1 MTTPQTSQTSQM
13 SQTSRAERRRAQT
26 RMRITDAARELLL
39 EEGAAKLRLSDV
51 ADRADIAFGSLY
63 TYFENKEAI
72 IDAVVSTTLAAM
84 IAADRPDAERFDDP
98 AEEIAAASR
107 RVVRIV
113 CDQRELAVALL
124 SLDRA
129 QERFVSIL
137 APRSQELL
145 ERGAASGRFDLT
157 DAMAVTAYLLA
168 GGFELIR
175 GVLDGRFGEDADVI
189 CADTALRT
197 VGIPPDE
204 AAAIAH
210 RPLGN

>member
-1 MTTPQTSQTSQM
+1 MNQDPILDQMTAI
-13 SQTSRAERRRAQT
+13 SRAERRRAQT
-26 RMRITDAARELLL
+26 RERITAAARELLL
-39 EEGAAKLRLSDV
+39 EQGAAGLRLTEV
-51 ADRADIAFGSLY
+51 AERADVAFGSLY

-72 IDAVVSTTLAAM
+72 VDAVLATTLSAM
-84 IAADRPDAERFDDP
+84 IAADRPGAERYDDP

-107 RVVRIV
+107 RVVRTF
-113 CDQRELAVALL
+113 CEQRELAVALM
-124 SLDRA
+124 SLEHA
-129 QERFVSIL
+129 QERFVEIL

-145 ERGAASGRFDLT
+145 ERGAAAGRFTLT
-157 DAMAVTAYLLA
+157 DPAAVTAYLLA

-175 GVLDGRFGEDADVI
+175 GVLDGRFGDDADVI

-210 RPLGN
+210 RPL